1 MADKLGAM
9 REVVYTRCRGYC
21 EACGN
26 ALPESWALHHRKLK
40 SRGGKD
46 AVSNFVALHHEC
58 HNLGTAS
65 VHLNPEK
72 ATDRGLMVPS
82 WQDSPSCPL
91 TLSDGSIVM
100 LTEEG
105 TYKHLGK
112 VQNGW

>member
-1 MADKLGAM
+1 MAGKLDYLRAL
-9 REVVYTRCRGYC
+9 VYSRCVGYC
-21 EACGN
+21 EKCGRQLGDN
-26 ALPESWALHHRKLK
+26 WALHHRQLK

-46 AVSNFVALHHEC
+46 EISNFVALHHAC
-58 HNLGTAS
+58 HNLGTDS

-112 VQNGW
+112 VENGW